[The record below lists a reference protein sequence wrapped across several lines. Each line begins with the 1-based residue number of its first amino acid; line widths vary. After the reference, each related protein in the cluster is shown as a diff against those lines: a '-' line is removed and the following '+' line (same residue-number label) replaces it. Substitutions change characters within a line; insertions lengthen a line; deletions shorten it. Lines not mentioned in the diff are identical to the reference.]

1 MIIPEVRKF
10 DLGFECI
17 GEVRSSPMHPLS
29 KYERTSERVPSME
42 PAYMRSM
49 YLARARHLLLVC
61 THSSSSPRAAF
72 QCTCVIPDKDLEP
85 VPAPHLISLSM
96 LYDNTHII
104 SHLPDVQHAEPMLFK
119 GSPHLDLASF
129 EVKGKR
135 RDK

>member
-1 MIIPEVRKF
+1 MIISEVRKF

-17 GEVRSSPMHPLS
+17 GEVRSSPMHPHS
-29 KYERTSERVPSME
+29 KYERTSERVP
-42 PAYMRSM
+42 AYMRSM
-49 YLARARHLLLVC
+49 NLARARHLLLVC

-72 QCTCVIPDKDLEP
+72 QCTFVIRVKDLEP

-104 SHLPDVQHAEPMLFK
+104 SHHPDEPHAEPMLFK

-129 EVKGKR
+129 EVKGER
-135 RDK
+135 RDN